1 MNYMAQYLRHD
12 GTQGLAD
19 HVPADSIVDWLP
31 DDCSSINMISGL
43 DVWEICRLEVGQKY
57 TDISGFVWERNA

>member
-1 MNYMAQYLRHD
+1 MNYMAQYLRHN
-12 GTQGLAD
+12 GITPPD

-31 DDCSSINMISGL
+31 NDCTSINTISSL

-57 TDISGFVWERNA
+57 TDISRFVWERIA